1 MKRIFIGL
9 SLATLFLSSCGS
21 AETKETTVIEEE
33 IVVVDSVAVEM
44 NKASEEIEKD
54 TEELDALLNEI

>member
-1 MKRIFIGL
+1 MKRTLFGL
-9 SLATLFLSSCGS
+9 SLAMLFLSSCGS
-21 AETKETTVIEEE
+21 AETKETTIIEEE
-33 IVVVDSVAVEM
+33 TVVIDSVAVEM